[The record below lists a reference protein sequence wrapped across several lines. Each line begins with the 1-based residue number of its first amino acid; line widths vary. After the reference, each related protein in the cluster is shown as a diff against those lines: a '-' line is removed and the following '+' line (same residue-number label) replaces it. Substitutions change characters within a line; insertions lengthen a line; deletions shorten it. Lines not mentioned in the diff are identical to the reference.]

1 MEVSDTIAAQA
12 TPPGRG
18 GVGIIR
24 VSGPKVL
31 SIAQSILNKNLK
43 PRYATFCNFSA
54 GNESIID
61 RGVAIYFPA
70 PHSVTGEDVLE
81 LQGHGGQVVM
91 NLLLERVLEL
101 GARLAKPGEF
111 IERSFLNRKLDLS
124 QVEAVADLIN
134 ASSSRAAQ
142 NAIRSLR
149 GEFSQQINGL
159 VQKLIDLRANIEAT
173 IDFVEEVEPKDITS
187 FKTSVVHLLS
197 QIKNLKNISQQGAIL
212 NEGIKVVITGDP
224 NVGKSSLLNYFSGEE
239 RAIVTDI
246 PGTTRDVL
254 HVTIDIDGLPITL
267 LDTAGLNDNPDSIE
281 AEGIRRAIA
290 EVKRADQVLLVID
303 LSAKKQIDIS
313 KISTDFLKLISN
325 QGRLTVVCNKI
336 DLTGENPKIV
346 KGEKFD
352 IIYLSA
358 ITGRGLDL
366 LKKNLKDCAGTYVI
380 ENGFSARRR
389 HTAALAKAENYLQCI
404 NDDLFFDNKIE
415 LIAEELKETQQALGE
430 ITGEF
435 VPDDLLNKIFSE
447 FCVGK

>member
-1 MEVSDTIAAQA
+1 MEVFDTIAAQA

-31 SIAQSILNKNLK
+31 SIAQSILTKNLK

-54 GNESIID
+54 SDKSIID
-61 RGVAIYFPA
+61 QGVAIYFPA

-142 NAIRSLR
+142 NAMRSLQ
-149 GEFSQQINGL
+149 GGFSQQISSL

-173 IDFVEEVEPKDITS
+173 IDFVEEVEQKDITS
-187 FKTSVVHLLS
+187 FKVSVTNLLS
-197 QIKNLKNISQQGAIL
+197 QIKNLKNISRQGAVL
-212 NEGIKVVITGDP
+212 SEGIKVVITGDP

-246 PGTTRDVL
+246 PGTTRDIL
-254 HVTIDIDGLPITL
+254 RVTIDLDGLPINL
-267 LDTAGLNDNPDSIE
+267 LDTAGMNDKPDIIE
-281 AEGIRRAIA
+281 AEGIRRAMA
-290 EVKRADQVLLVID
+290 EIKKADHVLLIID
-303 LSAKKQIDIS
+303 LSVNKQIDIS
-313 KISTDFLKLISN
+313 KIGTDFLKLISN

-336 DLTGENPKIV
+336 DLTGENPKTV
-346 KGEKFD
+346 EGDKFD
-352 IIYLSA
+352 IIYLSVK
-358 ITGRGLDL
+358 TGQGLDL
-366 LKKNLKDCAGTYVI
+366 LKKHLKDCAGKYVI

-389 HTAALAKAENYLQCI
+389 HTAALDKAENYLQRI
-404 NDDLFFDNKIE
+404 NDDLFFDSKIE
-415 LIAEELKETQQALGE
+415 IIAEELKEAQQALGE